1 MRIEKASI
9 KISRIRY
16 EDSKKRRGTGLK
28 EKRIRDQREEE
39 GSDFRNKIR

>member
-16 EDSKKRRGTGLK
+16 KDLKKRRGTGLK
-28 EKRIRDQREEE
+28 KERIRDQSEEV
-39 GSDFRNKIR
+39 